1 MNEKRKVVVFIPCYM
16 DQLQSDTAL
25 NMVKILQY
33 FNCKVD
39 LIKHAYCCGQIAYA
53 KGYDSEAK
61 ELGKRMSQAINL
73 YNDLDIV
80 IPDAA
85 CSSYIKKEISYYKK
99 NKKKSKKEIN
109 SIYEFSE
116 YLLRFFKNE
125 FNNIEWETTVTIHD
139 ACKGTKFKNYKKSIR
154 SIIEMINGVELVEM
168 QDADTCC
175 GFGGPFALDFPELS
189 SKIGKDKWNNALHTD
204 ADWLVSNDSSCL
216 IHIDACNNTS
226 EASLKT
232 IHIVDFIAKSL
243 KIID

>member
-33 FNCKVD
+33 FNCEVD

-61 ELGKRMSQAINL
+61 ELGKRMGEAINL
-73 YNDLDIV
+73 NNDLDIV

-85 CSSYIKKEISYYKK
+85 CSSYIKKEISFNKK
-99 NKKKSKKEIN
+99 NNRKSRKEKN
-109 SIYEFSE
+109 SIYGFSE
-116 YLLRFFKNE
+116 YLLKFFKNE
-125 FNNIEWETTVTIHD
+125 MNNKEWETTVTIHD
-139 ACKGTKFKNYKKSIR
+139 ACKGTQFKNYKKNIR
-154 SIIEMINGVELVEM
+154 DILEMIKGVKLVEM
-168 QDADTCC
+168 QGADTCC

-189 SKIGKDKWNNALHTD
+189 CKIGKDKWNNALQTD
-204 ADWLVSNDSSCL
+204 VNWLVSNDSSCL

-232 IHIVDFIAKSL
+232 IHIVDFIAKCL